1 MTAQKKRSR
10 LQENLLNLYLRLN
23 GYFVTGFI
31 VHSPEY
37 GRNRAEIDALAIR
50 HPYNDEPERLIR
62 PSPYLEPSTEFI
74 DLLICEVKSRGQ
86 QLQFNEALRNS
97 TQSLASVLRWAG
109 LFPEHD
115 LPSIVNHVQPL
126 LQPSNP
132 PRQDIPCFIA
142 NGTRIRPIL
151 CSPERWARRS
161 NQPWF
166 ISGSEIFNFLYDC
179 FCPEIPR
186 SSCSTRYDFEAW
198 GEVHEPIVKFFKNSN
213 RESTIRELYQHF
225 GI

>member
-1 MTAQKKRSR
+1 MNTQKKRSQ

-50 HPYNDEPERLIR
+50 HPYNDEPEREIR
-62 PSPYLEPSTEFI
+62 PSPYLDPSTQFI

-97 TQSLASVLRWAG
+97 FQSLASVLRWAG
-109 LFPEHD
+109 LFPENK
-115 LPSIVNHVQPL
+115 LQIIVNHVQPK

-132 PRQDIPCFIA
+132 PRQEIPCYIA

-151 CSPERWARRS
+151 CSPERWERRN

-166 ISGSEIFNFLYDC
+166 IPGKEIFNFLYGC
-179 FCPEIPR
+179 FCPQNPR
-186 SSCSTRYDFEAW
+186 PLCSTRYDFEAW
-198 GEVHEPIVKFFKNSN
+198 GEVYEPIVKFFKNSN
-213 RESTIRELYQHF
+213 GKSTIRELYQYF
-225 GI
+225 NI